1 MIIDLTL
8 LELMDFSPSKNCW
21 RSQTMEE
28 SIGEYN
34 LDKQALMLQ
43 FGALGLI

>member
-8 LELMDFSPSKNCW
+8 LVLMDFCPPKLLGLTNFG
-21 RSQTMEE
+21 
-28 SIGEYN
+28 SIGENN

-43 FGALGLI
+43 FCALGLI